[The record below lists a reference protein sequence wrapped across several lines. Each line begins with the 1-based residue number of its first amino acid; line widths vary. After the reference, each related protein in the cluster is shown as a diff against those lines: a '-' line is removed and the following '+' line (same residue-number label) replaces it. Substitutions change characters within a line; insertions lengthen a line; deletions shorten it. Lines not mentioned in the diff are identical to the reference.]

1 MEDPVS
7 TMDGQ
12 TYERAAITEWLENND
27 TSPSTGEILSDKSLI
42 PNYGLKNAI
51 AEFNED
57 PKRARLINELSLRQD
72 TTEPAFPQE
81 TEKIELLIVGPTG
94 IHYLIYK
101 FV

>member
-42 PNYGLKNAI
+42 PNYGKNYP
-51 AEFNED
+51 FVF
-57 PKRARLINELSLRQD
+57 LSFFLSS
-72 TTEPAFPQE
+72 
-81 TEKIELLIVGPTG
+81 IHLYNLLSKKG
-94 IHYLIYK
+94 
-101 FV
+101 